1 MKKWISLLAVLTL
14 MVGVTACGSDKPDDL
29 PASENASATK
39 SFTLIASAGA
49 ASRSEIAFSLSDFA
63 AISEYVKYVSNVII
77 QTTSYVEVSGIT
89 TSQTVELQNVTL
101 SLKSDSKKKIVLPVI
116 DSNEKFM
123 ELTQL
128 TFLQEIMND
137 LPERFFYGGVDIH
150 LYTQPYLTG
159 YIGHQTGWQIYIQL
173 IVTPHTLKKVALKGN
188 LLNLSES
195 DVT

>member
-128 TFLQEIMND
+128 TFLQEIMNEIYRRGSSTVVLTYTSTHNLTSPVTLAIKLD
-137 LPERFFYGGVDIH
+137 GRFTF
-150 LYTQPYLTG
+150 
-159 YIGHQTGWQIYIQL
+159 
-173 IVTPHTLKKVALKGN
+173 N
-188 LLNLSES
+188 
-195 DVT
+195 